1 MRIVALVLI
10 VSLLTGCSKAVVIPR
25 EELTRD
31 EYRRVGSYRI
41 KLHGWNEY
49 HARQFTLTD
58 STLVIAELDKGDDRY
73 KRTRHDMPIVVPL
86 KDVEYVTTAS
96 GTDWFWTSAAI
107 LAVATIVGGF
117 AWFVYALGHSG
128 LGAD

>member
-1 MRIVALVLI
+1 MISLLVVALM
-10 VSLLTGCSKAVVIPR
+10 LTGCSKAVVIPR
-25 EELTRD
+25 EQLTRD
-31 EYRRVGSYRI
+31 DYRKVGNYRI
-41 KLHGWNEY
+41 KLRGWNEY

-58 STLVIAELDKGDDRY
+58 STLVIGELDKGDDRY
-73 KRTRHDMPIVVPL
+73 NRLKHDMPIIVPL

-107 LAVATIVGGF
+107 FTVAAIVGGF
-117 AWFVYALGHSG
+117 ALLIYAIGHSG